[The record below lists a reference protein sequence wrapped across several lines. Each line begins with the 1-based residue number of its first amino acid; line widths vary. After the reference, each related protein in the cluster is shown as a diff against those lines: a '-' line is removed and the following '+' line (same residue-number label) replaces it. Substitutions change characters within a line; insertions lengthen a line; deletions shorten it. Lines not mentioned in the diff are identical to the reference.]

1 MRRLGLLAV
10 LLALTA
16 GPAAAGPFDE
26 LMKTV
31 PPSAN
36 TLVLVDVAGLTGSAV
51 GKKAGWAVKVG
62 ERYRDGSGVL
72 PPGAERVLIAGQ
84 VDLQAGDWE
93 WKAAVADTASAPALA
108 DVAARERG
116 EPDEVAGLAVVHS
129 PRGAYFAAPAPNRWL
144 VFHPDDRP
152 ALAEWVRRGKEEK
165 SAAASRYLTEA
176 ARRIENLHVVVAADL
191 SDAIAPAS
199 ARAVAS
205 AMPSLVRRNADPAA
219 FARLLVSLRGVTL
232 TAHATDRV
240 QAVLRFDFGTNPL
253 PMQAVLKDALLE
265 LVENHG
271 AALPELAHWESAIT
285 DNTFRLSGTLTP
297 ESLERV
303 LGLFAF
309 PYTRGP
315 APKDMA
321 PTAEATKWYLDTV
334 RKVVQDVRKTR
345 TGTKPE
351 KTALWHDAAAGRI
364 EHLDPRGVDPAALET
379 GQAIAYRLRAV
390 AGSMRGVPVDLKQLQ
405 SQAYFY
411 GGRSGWGLFGGPNI
425 VFTNV
430 PKVQAQMNQV
440 IAEDK
445 ANRELLGRQIDDLL
459 SQTRSKLAT
468 KYPGL

>member
-1 MRRLGLLAV
+1 MRHLGLFVAFLVFTARP
-10 LLALTA
+10 AL
-16 GPAAAGPFDE
+16 AGPFDE
-26 LMKTV
+26 LLKTV

-36 TLVLVDVAGLTGSAV
+36 TLVLVDVAGLTGSPV
-51 GKKAGWAVKVG
+51 GQKSGWAVKVN

-84 VDLQAGDWE
+84 ANLQTGVWV
-93 WKAAVADTASAPALA
+93 WKAAVVDTASAPSLT
-108 DVAARERG
+108 DVAAREQG
-116 EPDEVAGLAVVHS
+116 EPDEVAGLTVVHS
-129 PRGAYFAAPAPNRWL
+129 PRGVYFAAPAPSRWL
-144 VFHPDDRP
+144 VFHPDNRP
-152 ALAEWVRRGKEEK
+152 ALAEWVRHGKEERP
-165 SAAASRYLTEA
+165 AAASRYLTEA
-176 ARRIENLHVVVAADL
+176 AKRIESLHVVVAADL
-191 SDAIAPAS
+191 TDSIAPAS
-199 ARAVAS
+199 AKAVAS

-232 TAHATDRV
+232 TAQATDRV

-253 PMQAVLKDALLE
+253 PMQSVLKDALLE

-271 AALPELAHWESAIT
+271 AALPELANWESAIT
-285 DNTFRLSGTLTP
+285 VNTFRLSGTLTP
-297 ESLERV
+297 ESLERI

-309 PYTRGP
+309 PHARGP
-315 APKDMA
+315 APEDKA
-321 PTAEATKWYLDTV
+321 PTAEATRWYLDTV
-334 RKVVQDVRKTR
+334 RKVVEDVRKTK

-351 KTALWHDAAAGRI
+351 KTALWHDAAAGRV

-379 GQAIAYRLRAV
+379 GQAVAYRLRAV

-411 GGRSGWGLFGGPNI
+411 EARSGWGLFGGQNL
-425 VFTNV
+425 VWTNV
-430 PKVQAQMNQV
+430 PRVQAKMDRV

-459 SQTRSKLAT
+459 AQTRSKLKA